1 MKKENALL
9 KKKSHQIHILIRKII
24 FIDSVMIDVLYAI
37 NQVIKIIIIV
47 ALVVLVIGLAVG
59 MFFLGKKMR
68 NERRKRAN
76 ELTDDNYDYSAGI
89 INS

>member
-1 MKKENALL
+1 MKLDEFWVGFYNPNKPRIKPEE
-9 KKKSHQIHILIRKII
+9 KPDEEKS
-24 FIDSVMIDVLYAI
+24 
-37 NQVIKIIIIV
+37 NVIKIIIIV
-47 ALVVLVIGLAVG
+47 ALVLLVIGLAVG

-68 NERRKRAN
+68 NERKKRAN

>member
-1 MKKENALL
+1 MKLDEFWVGFYNPNKPIIRPEEKEPDEG
-9 KKKSHQIHILIRKII
+9 KS
-24 FIDSVMIDVLYAI
+24 
-37 NQVIKIIIIV
+37 NVIKIIIIV